1 MVSKAPALK
10 GRKVLRVALALILAV
25 AAGWIIA
32 FHDIRQAFL
41 GILAWIE
48 SAGPLGPLIFFLL
61 YIVAGVLMLPGLIL
75 TIGAGVVFGVVKGS
89 LIVYFSATASA
100 TAAFLVGR
108 YLVRDWVSSK
118 LAGNRVFESL
128 DQAVGRE
135 GWKIVGLTRLS
146 PIFPYNLLNYAFGL
160 TRVSLRD
167 YVLASFF
174 GMIPVTTAYVYFGS
188 LAGSLAE
195 IGPSAGGAARGTAEW
210 IIYILGG
217 LATIAVVVVVTRIS
231 RRALKERIGPLE
243 EGVSDDLK

>member
-1 MVSKAPALK
+1 MQDKIASKASAFR
-10 GRKVLRVALALILAV
+10 GRTFLRIVLALILTA

-32 FHDIRQAFL
+32 FHDVRLVFL
-41 GILAWIE
+41 SILTWIE
-48 SAGPLGPLIFFLL
+48 SSGPLGPLIFFVL
-61 YIVAGVLMLPGLIL
+61 YLIAGVLMLPGLIF
-75 TIGAGVVFGVVKGS
+75 TIGAGLVFGVVKGS
-89 LIVYFSATASA
+89 LVVYFSATASA

-108 YLVRDWVSSK
+108 YLVRDWVRSK
-118 LAGNRVFESL
+118 LVGNRVFESL

-146 PIFPYNLLNYAFGL
+146 PVFPYNILNYAFGL
-160 TRVSLRD
+160 TRVSLKD

-174 GMIPVTTAYVYFGS
+174 GMIPVTTAYVYLGS

-195 IGPSAGGAARGTAEW
+195 IGVSPGGAARSTVEW

-231 RRALKERIGPLE
+231 RRALKERVG
-243 EGVSDDLK
+243 